1 MNSYILFKRGIL
13 VALVAIFFAGGVGMF
28 DSVRSANL
36 SDVTVTLSTPRL
48 SFHGILGSG
57 NAVGSTVVT
66 LANTGAPSTGTY
78 NLFVGETVDIGNNTK
93 EVVVDV
99 NDGLTFQIEN
109 GLATGDA
116 DEGDLVYVARPTDI
130 TIDFT
135 TVSAING
142 GKYRV
147 LVPAAAD
154 NNNDGIPDE
163 DGWDGGTTAA
173 LGGVTVTCPDA
184 AVAVKT
190 PGLDVDGVIYHSF
203 VCPTTGINTPG
214 AKQIVIEDLINPTPN
229 ADSPAHEVGVAD
241 QYRIVVEHLNSSDAV
256 VDRTVAAVALI
267 EAVRIT
273 ASVAPSIELELL
285 PVTASSAVCDIAS
298 TSVATTATQ
307 VPLGELQI
315 SAFRTAAQKIKVSTN
330 ASGGYVV
337 TGIAEDQLRRQHVAT
352 CASGGTAD
360 LGCIPD
366 SVGDGSSMTKDD
378 SDEWSS
384 TDTKG
389 FAYSLE
395 DVTSG
400 GVGTPTMS
408 FETGS
413 NSQYR
418 QFADAQEL
426 EDPVILFSSDTVADS
441 HLVNVCYKAVISAT
455 QEAGEDYAT
464 NVTYR
469 ATATF

>member
-28 DSVRSANL
+28 DSVESADL
-36 SDVTVTLSTPRL
+36 SSVKVELSTPRL
-48 SFHGILGSG
+48 SFHGKLAAGHTAG
-57 NAVGSTVVT
+57 ETLVT
-66 LANTGAPSTGTY
+66 IKNTGPSESTA
-78 NLFVGETVDIGNNTK
+78 NLFVGEDVTIGAVTH
-93 EVVVDV
+93 EVIDAD
-99 NDGLTFQIEN
+99 DGFTFQIDSP
-109 GLATGDA
+109 GLSTVTEDT
-116 DEGDLVYVARPTDI
+116 DVYVARATDMS
-130 TIDFT
+130 IDFT
-135 TVSAING
+135 PVSIIDSGKWIIKVPAGTTSGTGIDGKPDQNGWDTAGTAVATCTDGTTTVSPTLDSG
-142 GKYRV
+142 YHV
-147 LVPAAAD
+147 FECSYTS
-154 NNNDGIPDE
+154 NNDLNPKSI
-163 DGWDGGTTAA
+163 
-173 LGGVTVTCPDA
+173 
-184 AVAVKT
+184 
-190 PGLDVDGVIYHSF
+190 I
-203 VCPTTGINTPG
+203 
-214 AKQIVIEDLINPTPN
+214 IEGLINP
-229 ADSPAHEVGVAD
+229 SPSSTHTIGTAD
-241 QYRIVVEHLNSSDAV
+241 QLKVIIQHSDGTNV
-256 VDRTVAAVALI
+256 IDQTTTAVALI

-273 ASVAPSIELELL
+273 ASVAPSLELELQ
-285 PVTASSAVCDIAS
+285 PVNDTTSVCDI
-298 TSVATTATQ
+298 TTDVDTTATQ
-307 VPLGELQI
+307 VPLGELSI
-315 SAFRTAAQKIKVSTN
+315 GSFRSAAQRIKVSTN

-366 SVGDGSSMTKDD
+366 SVGDSSSMTKDQ

-395 DVTSG
+395 DVTFG

-413 NSQYR
+413 NHQYR